1 MKPLTFSILRL
12 LSADTF
18 QSGED
23 LALRLGISR
32 ASVWQALADIEKAG
46 VTLHRIRGRGY
57 RLSRPIQWLDVKPIR
72 NSLDNKAKGLALEI
86 HDHLPSTNTLLMQK
100 AQQGAP
106 HPSCIVAETQGAGRG
121 RRGRTWHS
129 PLGGGLTFSLLW
141 RFNQGAAALS
151 GLSLAVGLALVRAL
165 KSEGLEDIALKW
177 PNDILHRQQKL
188 AGILIELQGD
198 VLGPSAAVIGIGMN
212 LELPGDF
219 RAQIDQPVT
228 DFASVANASY
238 DRNRLLGKLLSHLL
252 DLLLQFEREGFSS
265 LKNEWLSH
273 HAYQGKP
280 VRLLLPNGRQE
291 EGISIGIDED
301 GALLVDTGNG
311 PIRFSSGEVS
321 LRGHP

>member
-23 LALRLGISR
+23 LAQRLGVSR
-32 ASVWQALADIEKAG
+32 ASVWQALTDIGKAG
-46 VTLHRIRGRGY
+46 ITLHRVRGRGY
-57 RLSRPIQWLDVKPIR
+57 RLPRPIQWLDAGPIC
-72 NSLDNKAKGLALEI
+72 NALADESGGLILEI

-106 HPSCIVAETQGAGRG
+106 HPTCIVAETQGAGRG

-151 GLSLAVGLALVRAL
+151 GLSLAVGIALVRAL

-198 VLGPSAAVIGIGMN
+198 VLGPSTAVIGIGMN
-212 LELPGDF
+212 LELSGEF
-219 RAQIDQPVT
+219 RAQIEQPVT
-228 DFASVANASY
+228 DFASAAKASY
-238 DRNRLLGKLLSHLL
+238 DRNRLFGKLLSHLL
-252 DLLLQFEREGFSS
+252 DLLRQFESEGFAS
-265 LKNEWLSH
+265 LKSEWLRH

-280 VRLLLPNGRQE
+280 VRLLFPNGRQE
-291 EGISIGIDED
+291 EGTAIGIDED
-301 GALLVDTGNG
+301 GALLVDTGRG
-311 PIRFSSGEVS
+311 PLRFSSGEVS
-321 LRGHP
+321 LRGNP

>member
-1 MKPLTFSILRL
+1 VKPLTFSILRL

-106 HPSCIVAETQGAGRG
+106 HPACIVAETQGAGRG

-141 RFNQGAAALS
+141 RFSQGAAALS
-151 GLSLAVGLALVRAL
+151 GLSLAVGIALVRAL

-301 GALLVDTGNG
+301 GALLVDTGHG

>member
-106 HPSCIVAETQGAGRG
+106 HPACIVAETQGAGRG

-141 RFNQGAAALS
+141 RFSQGAAALS
-151 GLSLAVGLALVRAL
+151 GLSLAVGIALVRAL

-301 GALLVDTGNG
+301 GALLVDTGHG